1 MTKAQ
6 AAATQDYLDA
16 LERFYKAELS
26 KEEARSDI
34 REALARLRK
43 LARQA
48 PAPARKG
55 NGDAPAEL
63 F

>member
-6 AAATQDYLDA
+6 AVATQDYLDA
-16 LERFYKAELS
+16 LERFYKSELA

-34 REALARLRK
+34 REAQARIRK

-48 PAPARKG
+48 PPVKKG

>member
-6 AAATQDYLDA
+6 AVATQDYLDA
-16 LERFYKAELS
+16 LERFYKSELA

-34 REALARLRK
+34 REAQARLRK

-48 PAPARKG
+48 PSPKKG